1 MASVAEIIR
10 RYQVEIVAEWI
21 AKAQTAASARGLSGP
36 TFTNLMPLFLASL
49 AEGVGSSVEAAVRR
63 RGHVLGHLAA
73 RIRQGF
79 DLSEMIGEFNLLE
92 RCIVRACTALPADDR
107 PSESDIDR
115 MRDQVNDAIMQL
127 SDAFFRHMIEDEQ
140 SEKRYLRLL
149 QDIANE
155 ALHDDRRPLRDRL
168 HDVLG
173 IVVEAMAARS
183 AAFLVFE
190 VRADRLVMVASFG
203 DEVFA
208 KYATSLDPK
217 SFAGKVAGSETATA
231 IHDITT
237 TALEV
242 PESLRKSGIHSAL
255 GVRVPPRSDL
265 HGVLYV
271 GVAETREFTRREI
284 HRLELIADRLALHFE
299 NARLVADL
307 HETIDSLQVERGMRE
322 RFVAALAHDLRGPLS
337 AARLAADLL
346 AQEPASLDKR
356 RDLATRIERNI
367 ERVDRMIR
375 DLLDANRIHA
385 GERLPLRLDTCDLCA
400 LTRQVAEEARA
411 LYGERFVVEC
421 DEVRG
426 VWSIDE
432 LHRALW
438 NLVSNAVKYGAAK
451 QPITIRGELA
461 AETVR
466 ISVHNFGEPIPA
478 DELSSLFH
486 AFHRAAKAESGDQVG
501 WGIGLA
507 LVRGCAEAHGGH
519 AEVVSDATGTTFAM
533 ELPLDA
539 TPYQR
544 DQRSSRTAT
553 IH

>member
-10 RYQVEIVAEWI
+10 RYQVEIVAEWT

-36 TFTNLMPLFLASL
+36 TFTNVMPLFLESL
-49 AEGVGSSVEAAVRR
+49 ADGAGVHVDAAARR

-79 DLSEMIGEFNLLE
+79 ELSEMVAEFDILE
-92 RCIVRACTALPADDR
+92 RCIVRACTSVPAEDR
-107 PSESDIDR
+107 PTQADVDR
-115 MRDQVNDAIMQL
+115 LHTRIQDAIMQL
-127 SDAFFRHMIEDEQ
+127 NDAFFHHMVEDEQ
-140 SEKRYLRLL
+140 SEKRYMRLL

-168 HDVLG
+168 HDVLAV
-173 IVVEAMAARS
+173 VVEAMDARTAAI
-183 AAFLVFE
+183 LLFE
-190 VRADRLVMVASFG
+190 VRADRLVAVASFG
-203 DEVFA
+203 SEVFEE
-208 KYATSLDPK
+208 YAASLDRK
-217 SFAGKVAGSETATA
+217 SFAGQVAISETATT
-231 IHDITT
+231 IRDVTT
-237 TALEV
+237 TPLEV
-242 PESLRKSGIHSAL
+242 PPALRRSGIHSVL

-271 GVAETREFTRREI
+271 GVAENRDFTRREI
-284 HRLELIADRLALHFE
+284 YRLELIADRLALHLE
-299 NARLVADL
+299 SARLVADL
-307 HETIDSLQVERGMRE
+307 HTTIESLHTERGVRE

-337 AARLAADLL
+337 SARLAADML

-385 GERLPLRLDTCDLCA
+385 GEPLPLRLDTCDLGA
-400 LTRQVAEEARA
+400 LTRQVAEEARS

-421 DEVRG
+421 DPVRG
-426 VWSIDE
+426 VWSADE

-438 NLVSNAVKYGAAK
+438 NLVANAVKYGAAK
-451 QPITIRGELA
+451 QPITIRGRLA

-478 DELSSLFH
+478 VELSSLFH
-486 AFHRAAKAESGDQVG
+486 AFHRTAKADSGDQIG
-501 WGIGLA
+501 WGLGLA
-507 LVRGCAEAHGGH
+507 LVRGCAEAHGGRVD
-519 AEVVSDATGTTFAM
+519 VVSDETGTTFAM

-539 TPYQR
+539 RPHQR
-544 DQRSSRTAT
+544 DTSASGLTV
-553 IH
+553 H